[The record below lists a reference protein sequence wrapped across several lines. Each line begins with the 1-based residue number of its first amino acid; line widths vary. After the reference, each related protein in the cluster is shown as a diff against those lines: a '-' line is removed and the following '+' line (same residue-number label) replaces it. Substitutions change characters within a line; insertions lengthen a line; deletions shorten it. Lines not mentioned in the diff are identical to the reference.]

1 MVFKK
6 NLMNRLFKFIFPIA
20 LALFMVV
27 SCQNSTGQRSAR
39 SLTVVFYN
47 VENLFDTV
55 DDPRV
60 NDNDFMP
67 DGKNEWTTER
77 YLRKLQDLSSV
88 LSETGGRNLPFLIGL
103 CEVENRT
110 VVEDLAI
117 SGKLKRGRYQVVHQD
132 SPDARGIDVALMYR
146 PDEFSVSAY
155 YAVPVMLPD
164 RSGLSTR
171 DILYVKGNTKQGEE
185 LHIFVNH
192 WPSRAG
198 GLQQTEANRIA
209 AAEVLRGKTDSLF
222 SINPDV
228 KIIIMGDLNDTPDN
242 KSLREVLGAVHPE
255 KHNHPSL
262 VNLMYPSHHN
272 GEGSYNYRGSW
283 DMLDN
288 IIVSSALLRTDGLRV
303 ENNQGYIFQRD
314 WMTYTN
320 PQGQQAPNRTYVGP
334 RYVGGISDHFPVY
347 IRLVRK
353 NDAI

>member
-1 MVFKK
+1 
-6 NLMNRLFKFIFPIA
+6 MNRFFKYISPIF
-20 LALFMVV
+20 LALFLVV
-27 SCQNSTGQRSAR
+27 SCQYSTVQPTAR

-55 DDPRV
+55 DDPKV
-60 NDNDFMP
+60 NDNEFLSDS
-67 DGKNEWTTER
+67 KNEWTTER
-77 YLRKLQDLSSV
+77 YLRKLQDLAIV
-88 LSETGGRNLPFLIGL
+88 LSETSGRNLPFLIGL

-117 SGKLKRGRYQVVHQD
+117 TGKLKRGRYQVIHQD

-146 PDEFSVSAY
+146 PDEFSVSTY
-155 YAVPVMLPD
+155 YAVPVMLPG

-171 DILYVKGNTKQGEE
+171 DILYVKGNTRQGEE
-185 LHIFVNH
+185 LHVFVNH
-192 WPSRAG
+192 WPSRVG
-198 GLQQTEANRIA
+198 GLQQTEINRIA
-209 AAEVLRGKTDSLF
+209 AAKVLKSKTDSLL
-222 SINPDV
+222 SLNPDV
-228 KIIIMGDLNDTPDN
+228 KIIVMGDLNDTPDN

-262 VNLMYPSHHN
+262 VNLMFPAHHN

-288 IIVSSALLRTDGLRV
+288 IIVSVALIKADGLRV
-303 ENNQGYIFQRD
+303 ENKQGYVFQRD

-334 RYVGGISDHFPVY
+334 RYVGGISDHFPIY
-347 IRLVRK
+347 FRLVK
-353 NDAI
+353 